1 MDTSYEEKLY
11 KSVSNID
18 TTLKSIKDC
27 LEKQSNRKDFV
38 VYKSSCKKIISI
50 IVLCIFTIFS
60 GINLGIHCFNYQRMN
75 DRNCSDIKVTFQQI
89 MAEQS
94 PNNSISTKINTESKT
109 GLGLNHVIMIG
120 NIVLLCIVVFYLSY
134 LIARDNDDIKFAKLN
149 ELHDLKMNIL
159 KDIPVSNEIQDYEII
174 EDKAKKQGAEKI
186 ITKKK
191 NLNAEIIKHYMNSIT
206 EI

>member
-1 MDTSYEEKLY
+1 
-11 KSVSNID
+11 
-18 TTLKSIKDC
+18 
-27 LEKQSNRKDFV
+27 
-38 VYKSSCKKIISI
+38 
-50 IVLCIFTIFS
+50 
-60 GINLGIHCFNYQRMN
+60 MN

-149 ELHDLKMNIL
+149 ELHDLRMNIL